1 MEKSQITFLEASA
14 GSGKTHSISMQY
26 IKLLFDEIKMEGY
39 SSYRTI
45 LAVTFA
51 KKAAIEMKER
61 ILSILKKIEFG
72 KFDNDEEKSYLLSNF
87 GADLEQL
94 KIHSRNFIDNILDD
108 YSSFLVKTIDSFFND
123 IVVSYSHK
131 LDLRPNFEIID
142 NADDYILKSIDF
154 LLEDSSINKKILEA
168 FESFIDRVLYLE
180 NKITW
185 DPKGKIFSILKSLY
199 SIQKTYGGEFDL
211 LDLPTE
217 KILNKKEKIIS
228 LLQELSSEKSLSS
241 LDSRFVN
248 SIYKILNLSKNFSL
262 KDLGAYFERDELPVK
277 KGAFVNESCK
287 KKWRQIRALL
297 KEVFKDEAFS
307 KYSPYIKIF
316 KMIDKK
322 LKELSL
328 KENVFFISDFNDA
341 VNELLEKKS
350 VPYEEMILKLS
361 ANIRHYL
368 IDEFQ
373 DCNDFQ
379 WQNFSPMVDEALSSG
394 GSLFI
399 VGDRKQSIYRFR
411 GSNPLLLRDI
421 KNNFIKFKSEELY
434 LEQNRRSAPEIVKFN
449 IETFGNKNLSSFLN
463 NIDEDFFVQEILDV
477 FKNVYQKS
485 FNESYKGFVSIEHVG
500 DLLSN
505 ENDEEIEI
513 IKKKT
518 IEKVKLLKTKYNYS
532 DICILCR
539 ENGQVKDVS
548 SWLIEENIP
557 VSSQITLSVFENP
570 LIKELLSLLS
580 FFSSLVDDLSFASF
594 IRGEIFSSAT
604 KKEKAE
610 IENFLFQYRLNG
622 DKKSKALY
630 LTFKEKYGNIW
641 DEYFSDLSRTVGFVP
656 VYEFIIRILSRFSVL
671 ENFPSQSAYISKLL
685 DFVLVYAYNTTN
697 ISDFMEIVE
706 GNKDNAYVNQVHN
719 DAVNVMTIH
728 KAKGLQFHS
737 CIIPFL
743 TFDVKISKLNNSGNY
758 LLDKQNDHIK
768 IVDAT
773 KKYANFVY
781 EIKKLYEIEYTKAL
795 CDELDVLYVALTRPI
810 FNLIA
815 FIPDK
820 VGNKKNI
827 AKDLIPAQQIGTFL
841 AQTKSLKKSDL
852 FDKIELNFEKIS
864 DPTQYIRG
872 DDFTEMSA
880 VNRDKMVFG
889 EITHF
894 ILSKINDYKSGLTDE
909 IIELAKNQFPFYDIS
924 IPLKLAKNIIKN
936 KNTKKF
942 FEEGLNVFTE
952 KEIVTINGRV
962 IRLDR
967 LIIKDDEVWIVD
979 FKSSEEDSFDHIEQ
993 IKNYKLAV
1001 SLIFPQ
1007 KKVRGYLVYFD
1018 SQKVEEV

>member
-1 MEKSQITFLEASA
+1 
-14 GSGKTHSISMQY
+14 
-26 IKLLFDEIKMEGY
+26 
-39 SSYRTI
+39 
-45 LAVTFA
+45 
-51 KKAAIEMKER
+51 
-61 ILSILKKIEFG
+61 
-72 KFDNDEEKSYLLSNF
+72 
-87 GADLEQL
+87 
-94 KIHSRNFIDNILDD
+94 
-108 YSSFLVKTIDSFFND
+108 
-123 IVVSYSHK
+123 
-131 LDLRPNFEIID
+131 LRPNFEIID
-142 NADDYILKSIDF
+142 NAYDYILKSIDF
-154 LLEDSSINKKILEA
+154 LLEESSINNKILEA

-199 SIQKTYGGEFDL
+199 SIQKTYGGEFDF

-394 GSLFI
+394 GSLFV

-421 KNNFIKFKSEELY
+421 KNNFIKFKFEELY

-449 IETFGNKNLSSFLN
+449 IKTFGNKNLSSFLS
-463 NIDEDFFVQEILDV
+463 NIDEDFLAQEILDV
-477 FKNVYQKS
+477 FKNVDQNV
-485 FNESYKGFVSIEHVG
+485 FNKNYKGFVSIEHIG

-641 DEYFSDLSRTVGFVP
+641 EEYFSDLSRTVGFVP

-706 GNKDNAYVNQVHN
+706 DNKDNVYVNQVHN
-719 DAVNVMTIH
+719 DAVSIMTIH

-743 TFDVKISKLNNSGNY
+743 TLDVKISKLNNSGNY
-758 LLDKQNDHIK
+758 LLYKQNDHIK

-773 KKYANFVY
+773 KRYANFVD

-827 AKDLIPAQQIGTFL
+827 AKSLIPAQQIGTFL
-841 AQTKSLKKSDL
+841 AQNKSKNKSGL

-880 VNRDKMVFG
+880 LNRDKRVLG

-894 ILSKINDYKSGLTDE
+894 ILSKITDYKSGLTNE

-924 IPLKLAKNIIKN
+924 IPLKFAKNIIKN

-952 KEIVTINGRV
+952 KEIVSINGRV

-993 IKNYKLAV
+993 IKNYKLAI
-1001 SLIFPQ
+1001 SLIFPH

-1018 SQKVEEV
+1018 SQKVEEI